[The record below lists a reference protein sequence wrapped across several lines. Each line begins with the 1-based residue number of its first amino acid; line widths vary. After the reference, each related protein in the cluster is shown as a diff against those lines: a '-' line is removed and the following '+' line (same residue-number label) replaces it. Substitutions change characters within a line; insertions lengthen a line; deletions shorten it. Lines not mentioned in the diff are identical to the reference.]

1 MPSLAR
7 CARRTRVVEVIVVDN
22 GSSDGSADAVAAAH
36 PDLALIPLDANL
48 GFAGGM
54 NVGIA
59 EALSRGAGP
68 VMLLNN
74 DTVVEP
80 GFLEPLVDA
89 LESRSDASAACSQIV
104 FRDDPATV
112 WYAGAS
118 FRPGRGHHG
127 SNRGYGRPRLAATT
141 PPFVT
146 DRACGG
152 AMLVPAAA
160 LAELGDFD
168 ESLFAY
174 AEDTDWSL
182 RSARAGL
189 TSPGRPGERRPA
201 CRVRRIRGRVLARHA
216 LLRPPKRPRGRRAL
230 GAARP
235 AAKPA
240 PSRGSRRGPPRA
252 GVAVGP
258 PESRRACRVRRLARP
273 PSGPARAAACG
284 VGSRDAGMGRAIS
297 REPRARSA
305 SARPPQ
311 APARGDRPARR
322 SDGSEPV
329 SRDSLGPSSSRAPSR
344 GNTSWTSRARSCSA
358 SRSPGV
364 ASG

>member
-1 MPSLAR
+1 MTVVVLSWNGREDTLACLRSLAAATYPR
-7 CARRTRVVEVIVVDN
+7 LEVIVVDN

-36 PDLALIPLDANL
+36 PDLVLIPLDANL

-80 GFLEPLVDA
+80 GFVEPLVDA

-127 SNRGYGRPRLAATT
+127 SNHGYGRPRIAATT

-160 LAELGDFD
+160 FAELGDFD

-182 RSARAGL
+182 RSAV
-189 TSPGRPGERRPA
+189 PGDEFW
-201 CRVRRIRGRVLARHA
+201 
-216 LLRPPKRPRGRRAL
+216 
-230 GAARP
+230 
-235 AAKPA
+235 
-240 PSRGSRRGPPRA
+240 S
-252 GVAVGP
+252 
-258 PESRRACRVRRLARP
+258 SRRASSGMPFPPHPGEHRP
-273 PSGPARAAACG
+273 PTRSTTASETASWSPNAGRRSARCETGSVAWKPSQPTSRRRCGRAAGEPAC
-284 VGSRDAGMGRAIS
+284 VPCTTAGATSERA
-297 REPRARSA
+297 
-305 SARPPQ
+305 
-311 APARGDRPARR
+311 G
-322 SDGSEPV
+322 
-329 SRDSLGPSSSRAPSR
+329 
-344 GNTSWTSRARSCSA
+344 
-358 SRSPGV
+358 
-364 ASG
+364 

>member
-1 MPSLAR
+1 MTVVVLSWNGREDTLACLRSLAAATYPR
-7 CARRTRVVEVIVVDN
+7 LEVIVVDN

-36 PDLALIPLDANL
+36 PDLVLIRLDANL

-80 GFLEPLVDA
+80 GFVEPLVDA

-127 SNRGYGRPRLAATT
+127 SNHGYGRPRIAATT

-160 LAELGDFD
+160 FAELGDFD

-182 RSARAGL
+182 RSARAG
-189 TSPGRPGERRPA
+189 R
-201 CRVRRIRGRVLARHA
+201 RVLVVPGSVVRHA
-216 LLRPPKRPRGRRAL
+216 VSAASGGASSPDTLYYSLRNGLVVAERWAPLGPLRTRLRRGEAVAAHLAQALRSGRR
-230 GAARP
+230 
-235 AAKPA
+235 
-240 PSRGSRRGPPRA
+240 RA
-252 GVAVGP
+252 GVRAVYDGW
-258 PESRRACRVRRLARP
+258 RDLRA
-273 PSGPARAAACG
+273 
-284 VGSRDAGMGRAIS
+284 GR
-297 REPRARSA
+297 
-305 SARPPQ
+305 
-311 APARGDRPARR
+311 
-322 SDGSEPV
+322 
-329 SRDSLGPSSSRAPSR
+329 LGPRHA
-344 GNTSWTSRARSCSA
+344 A
-358 SRSPGV
+358 
-364 ASG
+364 